1 LSWFFYLG
9 TQFVERKL
17 VILLL
22 LFLLQLPTTSD
33 SLLELGRAA
42 TLRKRPVTN
51 NEIKVVSY
59 NIRWRGG
66 EELKRLAKLL
76 NDDPEIG
83 GASILCLQEVDRQKK
98 RTGNSNTAKTLADEL
113 GMHYAWTAP
122 PTAKPGDEE
131 ETGVT
136 ILSAYPLADIRRIVL
151 PNPGPN
157 QRRRVALGATIEIN
171 GRKWRIYSVHA
182 ETRIPLD
189 KKMEQYNAV
198 LQDLSQFPA
207 NTPAIVMGD
216 FNTWEPNADTKTIK
230 LFTNAGLKTPF
241 GAQTTFR
248 RRVLLVPIELHLD
261 WVWLQGL
268 EAVRY
273 GVVRQI
279 EISDH
284 WPLWTIVKTPS
295 PATKK

>member
-1 LSWFFYLG
+1 M
-9 TQFVERKL
+9 
-17 VILLL
+17 ILLL

-59 NIRWRGG
+59 NIRWRAGD
-66 EELKRLAKLL
+66 ELKRLAKLL

-113 GMHYAWTAP
+113 GMHYAWAAP

-131 ETGVT
+131 ETGVV
-136 ILSAYPLADIRRIVL
+136 ILTAYPLADVRRIVL

-216 FNTWEPNADTKTIK
+216 FNTWEPTPTQK
-230 LFTNAGLKTPF
+230 LSSCLPT
-241 GAQTTFR
+241 
-248 RRVLLVPIELHLD
+248 LV
-261 WVWLQGL
+261 
-268 EAVRY
+268 
-273 GVVRQI
+273 
-279 EISDH
+279 
-284 WPLWTIVKTPS
+284 
-295 PATKK
+295 